1 MDYKKKH
8 IMEPVTNSS
17 RAITSWNYST
27 TTAQNLQV
35 DRGNSQQF
43 SHKAYNSKK
52 EYPLGPME
60 NKIQTKKC
68 ATASRASQIQ

>member
-1 MDYKKKH
+1 
-8 IMEPVTNSS
+8 MELLTNSS

-27 TTAQNLQV
+27 TAQNLQV
-35 DRGNSQQF
+35 GRGNSQQF

-52 EYPLGPME
+52 ELPLGPME

>member
-1 MDYKKKH
+1 
-8 IMEPVTNSS
+8 MEPRTNSS
-17 RAITSWNYST
+17 RAITSWNYS

-43 SHKAYNSKK
+43 SHKAYNNKK
-52 EYPLGPME
+52 EFHLGPMG
-60 NKIQTKKC
+60 NKVQTKKC